1 VREHPVVDHTVRDR
15 QTDDMLAAT
24 RIPAWVRASLIGVAG
39 IAIITAVFTWLLPDV
54 PSEVSALLLLVPIT
68 IASVISSWRV
78 GLPIAVLAAFT
89 YAFVLLPPFGEI
101 HIGYTE
107 EAVILVTFSAVA
119 LIVSVVVSR
128 RSIANR
134 AELIGHER
142 MLLLRS
148 VSHDLRS
155 PLNAILAASTDLQS
169 GADYDPIVR
178 KRLLGLIVDETR
190 RLDRIVDN
198 LLGLSRLQAG
208 ALVPAREPV
217 AVSELVEHCRSR
229 FALIGNDEDTLSVM
243 EPLPDIDVDV
253 DPVQIDQV
261 LTNLVENAVV
271 HAHGPVNVTV
281 SVAARD
287 PMVEW
292 RVCDDGP
299 GFSPTARASVFEPFR
314 STAGSSGLG
323 LTLCKAIVEAHGGA
337 LTIDD
342 LTTQGASIRFT
353 VPRAH

>member
-1 VREHPVVDHTVRDR
+1 MPDP
-15 QTDDMLAAT
+15 T
-24 RIPAWVRASLIGVAG
+24 RMPAQIPAWMRAWVIGLGG
-39 IAIITAVFTWLLPDV
+39 IAIVTVVFTWLLPDV

-68 IASVISSWRV
+68 IASVLSSWRV

-119 LIVSVVVSR
+119 VIVSVVVSR
-128 RSIANR
+128 RSIADR
-134 AELIGHER
+134 AELIGRER

-148 VSHDLRS
+148 VSHDLRN

-169 GADYDPIVR
+169 GADYDPATR
-178 KRLLGLIVDETR
+178 KRLLDLIIEETR

-208 ALVPAREPV
+208 ALVPAREPT

-229 FALIGNDEDTLSVM
+229 FALIGDDGDTLEVL

-261 LTNLVENAVV
+261 LTNLIENSVR
-271 HAHGPVNVTV
+271 HAHGAVHVTV
-281 SVAARD
+281 SVVERD
-287 PMVEW
+287 AMVEW

-299 GFSPTARASVFEPFR
+299 GFSSDARASVFEPFR
-314 STAGSSGLG
+314 STGGSSGLG
-323 LTLCKAIVEAHGGA
+323 LTLCKAVVEAHGGN
-337 LTIDD
+337 LTIDHP
-342 LTTQGASIRFT
+342 GGRGSSIRFT
-353 VPRAH
+353 VPRAR

>member
-1 VREHPVVDHTVRDR
+1 MH
-15 QTDDMLAAT
+15 AAART
-24 RIPAWVRASLIGVAG
+24 PAWLRAWATGLGG
-39 IAIITAVFTWLLPDV
+39 IALITVVFTWLLPDV
-54 PSEVSALLLLVPIT
+54 PSEVSALLLLVTIT
-68 IASVISSWRV
+68 VTSVVSSWRV
-78 GLPIAVLAAFT
+78 GLPVALLAAFI
-89 YAFVLLPPFGEI
+89 YAFVLLPPVGQLNF
-101 HIGYTE
+101 GYTE

-119 LIVSVVVSR
+119 VIVSVVVSR

-134 AELIGHER
+134 AELIGRER

-169 GADYDPIVR
+169 GADYDPAVR
-178 KRLLGLIVDETR
+178 KRLLTLIVDETR

-217 AVSELVEHCRSR
+217 AVSELVEQCRSR
-229 FALIGNDEDTLSVM
+229 FALIGDDGDRLDVV
-243 EPLPDIDVDV
+243 EPLPDVDVDV
-253 DPVQIDQV
+253 DPVQLDQV
-261 LTNLVENAVV
+261 LTNLLENSVR
-271 HAHGPVNVTV
+271 HANGPVHVTV
-281 SVAARD
+281 AVAERD
-287 PMVEW
+287 AMVEW

-299 GFSPTARASVFEPFR
+299 GFSAAARADVFEPFR

-342 LTTQGASIRFT
+342 QTARGASIRFT
-353 VPRAH
+353 VPRAS

>member
-1 VREHPVVDHTVRDR
+1 MRAVRRPRTWVLAWLIGLGGIAVVTA
-15 QTDDMLAAT
+15 LF
-24 RIPAWVRASLIGVAG
+24 AWV
-39 IAIITAVFTWLLPDV
+39 LPDV

-68 IASVISSWRV
+68 IASVLSSWRV
-78 GLPIAVLAAFT
+78 GLPIAVLAAFA
-89 YAFVLLPPFGEI
+89 YAFVLRPPFGEI
-101 HIGYTE
+101 HFGYTE
-107 EAVILVTFSAVA
+107 EAVVLVTFSAVA
-119 LIVSVVVSR
+119 VIVSVVVSR
-128 RSIANR
+128 RSIADR

-148 VSHDLRS
+148 VSHDLRN

-169 GADYDPIVR
+169 GADYDPVVR
-178 KRLLGLIVDETR
+178 KRLLTLIVDETR

-217 AVSELVEHCRSR
+217 AVSDLIEHCRSR
-229 FALIGNDEDTLSVM
+229 FALIGDDGDTLDVV
-243 EPLPDIDVDV
+243 EPLPDVDVDV

-261 LTNLVENAVV
+261 LTNLVENAVRHAPAAV
-271 HAHGPVNVTV
+271 HVTV
-281 SVAARD
+281 AVAERD
-287 PMVEW
+287 AMVEW
-292 RVCDDGP
+292 CVRDDGP
-299 GFSPTARASVFEPFR
+299 GFTPDARANVFEPFR

-342 LTTQGASIRFT
+342 EQSAQGASIRFT
-353 VPRAH
+353 VPRAR

>member
-1 VREHPVVDHTVRDR
+1 MRH
-15 QTDDMLAAT
+15 AT
-24 RIPAWVRASLIGVAG
+24 RIPAWARAWLIGLGG

-68 IASVISSWRV
+68 IASVLSSWRV

-107 EAVILVTFSAVA
+107 EAVILVTFAAVA
-119 LIVSVVVSR
+119 VIVSVVVSR
-128 RSIANR
+128 RSIADR
-134 AELIGHER
+134 AELIGRER

-148 VSHDLRS
+148 VSHDLRN

-169 GADYDPIVR
+169 GADYDPVVR
-178 KRLLGLIVDETR
+178 KRLLALIVDETR

-229 FALIGNDEDTLSVM
+229 FALISDDGDTLDVV

-261 LTNLVENAVV
+261 LTNLVENSVRHASAPV
-271 HAHGPVNVTV
+271 HVTV
-281 SVAARD
+281 SVAARAA
-287 PMVEW
+287 MVEW

-299 GFSPTARASVFEPFR
+299 GFSPAARASVFEPFR
-314 STAGSSGLG
+314 STGGSSGLG

-342 LTTQGASIRFT
+342 QEATGASIRFT
-353 VPRAH
+353 VRRAN

>member
-1 VREHPVVDHTVRDR
+1 MR
-15 QTDDMLAAT
+15 QTT
-24 RIPAWVRASLIGVAG
+24 HTPAWVRAALIGVAG

-68 IASVISSWRV
+68 MASVLSSWRV
-78 GLPIAVLAAFT
+78 GLPVAVLAAFT

-119 LIVSVVVSR
+119 VIVSVVVSR

-134 AELIGHER
+134 AQLIGRDR
-142 MLLLRS
+142 MMLLRS
-148 VSHDLRS
+148 VSHDLRN

-169 GADYDPIVR
+169 GADYDPVVR
-178 KRLLGLIVDETR
+178 KRLLALIVEETR

-208 ALVPAREPV
+208 ALVPAHEPI

-229 FALIGNDEDTLSVM
+229 FALIGDDGDVLDVM
-243 EPLPDIDVDV
+243 EPLPDVDVDV

-261 LTNLVENAVV
+261 LTNLVENSVR
-271 HAHGPVNVTV
+271 HAHAPVHVTL
-281 SVAARD
+281 SVAERD
-287 PMVEW
+287 AMVEW

-299 GFSPTARASVFEPFR
+299 GFSSAARASVVEPFR
-314 STAGSSGLG
+314 STDGSSGLG
-323 LTLCKAIVEAHGGA
+323 LTLCKAIVEAHGGV
-337 LTIDD
+337 LTIDNRVAA
-342 LTTQGASIRFT
+342 GASIRFT
-353 VPRAH
+353 VPRAV

>member
-1 VREHPVVDHTVRDR
+1 VTSV
-15 QTDDMLAAT
+15 T
-24 RIPAWVRASLIGVAG
+24 RAPDWVRALLIGLGG

-68 IASVISSWRV
+68 ISSVVSSWRV
-78 GLPIAVLAAFT
+78 GLPVAVLAAFA
-89 YAFVLLPPFGEI
+89 YAFVLLPPIGELNF
-101 HIGYTE
+101 GYTE
-107 EAVILVTFSAVA
+107 EAVILVTFSSVAV
-119 LIVSVVVSR
+119 IVSVVVSR

-155 PLNAILAASTDLQS
+155 PLNVILAASTDLQS
-169 GADYDPIVR
+169 GADYDPVMR
-178 KRLLGLIVDETR
+178 KRLLALIVDETR

-208 ALVPAREPV
+208 ALVPAREPI
-217 AVSELVEHCRSR
+217 AVSEIVEHCRSR
-229 FALIGNDEDTLSVM
+229 FALIGDDGDTLSVV
-243 EPLPDIDVDV
+243 EPLPDVDVDV

-261 LTNLVENAVV
+261 LTNLVENSVV
-271 HAHGPVNVTV
+271 HAQGPVNVTV
-281 SVAARD
+281 SVTERAA
-287 PMVEW
+287 MVEW
-292 RVCDDGP
+292 RVSDDGP
-299 GFSPTARASVFEPFR
+299 GFSATARASVFEPFR

-342 LTTQGASIRFT
+342 TTPHGASIRFT
-353 VPRAH
+353 VPRAN

>member
-1 VREHPVVDHTVRDR
+1 MQLHGHRRALV
-15 QTDDMLAAT
+15 LA
-24 RIPAWVRASLIGVAG
+24 WLIGLVG
-39 IAIITAVFTWLLPDV
+39 IASVTVVFTWVLPDV
-54 PSEVSALLLLVPIT
+54 PPEVSALLLLVTIT
-68 IASVISSWRV
+68 VVSVLSSWRV
-78 GLPIAVLAAFT
+78 GLPIAVLAAFM
-89 YAFVLLPPFGEI
+89 YDFVILPPVGEL
-101 HIGYTE
+101 HIGYNE
-107 EAVILVTFSAVA
+107 EVVIGITFAAVA
-119 LIVSVVVSR
+119 VIVSVVVSR
-128 RSIANR
+128 RSIASR
-134 AELIGHER
+134 ADLIGRER

-148 VSHDLRS
+148 VSHDLRN

-178 KRLLGLIVDETR
+178 KRLLALIVDETR

-208 ALVPAREPV
+208 ALVPSREPV
-217 AVSELVEHCRSR
+217 AVNELVEHCRSR
-229 FALIGNDEDTLSVM
+229 FALIGGDGDTLSVV
-243 EPLPDIDVDV
+243 EPLPDVDVDV

-261 LTNLVENAVV
+261 LTNLVENSVV
-271 HAHGPVNVTV
+271 HAQGPVHVTV
-281 SVAARD
+281 SVAERD
-287 PMVEW
+287 PMIEW
-292 RVCDDGP
+292 RVSDDGP
-299 GFSPTARASVFEPFR
+299 GFSASARASVFEPFR

>member
-1 VREHPVVDHTVRDR
+1 MPGP
-15 QTDDMLAAT
+15 T
-24 RIPAWVRASLIGVAG
+24 RITPWMRAWLIGLGG
-39 IAIITAVFTWLLPDV
+39 IAIVAVTFTWLLPDV

-68 IASVISSWRV
+68 VASVLSSWRV

-119 LIVSVVVSR
+119 VIVSVVVSR

-134 AELIGHER
+134 AELIGRER

-148 VSHDLRS
+148 VSHDLRN
-155 PLNAILAASTDLQS
+155 PLNSILVASTDLQS
-169 GADYDPIVR
+169 GADYDPATR
-178 KRLLGLIVDETR
+178 KRLLDLIVDETR

-208 ALVPAREPV
+208 ALVPAIEPV
-217 AVSELVEHCRSR
+217 AVSELVAHCRSR
-229 FALIGNDEDTLSVM
+229 FALIGDDRDRLDVI
-243 EPLPDIDVDV
+243 EPVPDVDVDV

-261 LTNLVENAVV
+261 LTNLVENSVR
-271 HAHGPVNVTV
+271 HAHAPVHITM
-281 SVAARD
+281 SVAEHD
-287 PMVEW
+287 SMVEW

-299 GFSPTARASVFEPFR
+299 GFSPAARADLFRPFR
-314 STAGSSGLG
+314 STDGSSGLG
-323 LTLCKAIVEAHGGA
+323 LTLCKAVVEAHGGT

-342 LTTQGASIRFT
+342 SAGQGASIRFT
-353 VPRAH
+353 VPRAR

>member
-1 VREHPVVDHTVRDR
+1 MP
-15 QTDDMLAAT
+15 DMT
-24 RIPAWVRASLIGVAG
+24 RIPTWARAWLIGLGG

-54 PSEVSALLLLVPIT
+54 PPEVSALLLLVIVT
-68 IASVISSWRV
+68 IASVLSSWRV
-78 GLPIAVLAAFT
+78 GLPIALLAAFM
-89 YAFVLLPPFGEI
+89 YGFVILPPVGELE
-101 HIGYTE
+101 IGYNE
-107 EAVILVTFSAVA
+107 ELVIGITFAAVA
-119 LIVSVVVSR
+119 VIVSVVVSR

-134 AELIGHER
+134 AELIGRER

-148 VSHDLRS
+148 VSHDLRN

-169 GADYDPIVR
+169 GADYDPVVR
-178 KRLLGLIVDETR
+178 KRLLALIVDETR

-229 FALIGNDEDTLSVM
+229 FALIGDDGDTLDVV
-243 EPLPDIDVDV
+243 EPLPDVDVDV

-261 LTNLVENAVV
+261 LTNLVENSVR
-271 HAHGPVNVTV
+271 HAHAPVHVTV
-281 SVAARD
+281 SVAEREA
-287 PMVEW
+287 MVEW

-299 GFSPTARASVFEPFR
+299 GSTPAARASVFEPFQ
-314 STAGSSGLG
+314 STGGSSGLG

-337 LTIDD
+337 LTIDEQD
-342 LTTQGASIRFT
+342 ATGASIRFT
-353 VPRAH
+353 VRRAS